1 MFQCYWIFLITIF
14 NFHLNN
20 LNNIFIWFN
29 NNNFCLHILW
39 NIVPNSKM
47 KNTFYQQKHI
57 FVKRWKL
64 LFLLSRV
71 PNSKIRINVNN
82 RLSIS
87 VVYFNF
93 WKDSQFPSMAFDEVF
108 TLSVKFIR
116 LPNGFAVTI
125 RSSETVGMLKSVIYN
140 RIKVEPDYQ
149 TLVYAGLIL
158 HDKLNLVY
166 YGITDRSNVY
176 LVIKPSKSVDNLLL
190 KSSKSVENINKMIDI
205 EMILS
210 RSFKDKYQSKTIQNQ
225 CTLIYR
231 DLFYDRQENRRNG
244 DRTFHHK
251 GHCGAARR
259 QDPWRKPGG
268 RRHPICHKAAGK
280 K

>member
-1 MFQCYWIFLITIF
+1 
-14 NFHLNN
+14 
-20 LNNIFIWFN
+20 
-29 NNNFCLHILW
+29 
-39 NIVPNSKM
+39 
-47 KNTFYQQKHI
+47 
-57 FVKRWKL
+57 
-64 LFLLSRV
+64 
-71 PNSKIRINVNN
+71 
-82 RLSIS
+82 
-87 VVYFNF
+87 
-93 WKDSQFPSMAFDEVF
+93 MAFDEVF

-190 KSSKSVENINKMIDI
+190 KSSKSVENINNMIDI
-205 EMILS
+205 EMIRS

-244 DRTFHHK
+244 LLKVAKNFNELSQANEENMMKKSQSMTII
-251 GHCGAARR
+251 G
-259 QDPWRKPGG
+259 KPLKE
-268 RRHPICHKAAGK
+268 PATEPLPLILFDEYSDT
-280 K
+280 